1 MRRLC
6 SQRWI
11 KPGFAHC
18 RGPVLRAKV
27 PPPCIQIML
36 CPPHGDSWRPAPVT
50 LASNTMADLP
60 INDLNVESNET
71 LITPDQLKREIPLSD
86 AALQTVTKGREVIRD
101 ILDGTDHRLF
111 VVIGPCSIHDL
122 KAAHEY
128 AERLKVLAAEVS
140 DTLYLVMRVYFEK
153 PRTTVGWKG
162 LINDPYL
169 DDSFK
174 IQDGLHIGRK
184 LLLDLAEMGLPTAT
198 EALDPISPQ
207 YLQDLISWSAIG
219 ARTTE
224 SQTHREMASGLSSAV
239 GFKNGTDGGLT
250 VAINALQ
257 SVSSPHRFLGINQEG
272 GVSIVTTKGNAYG
285 HVVLRGGNGKPNY
298 DSVSVALCEQA
309 LTKAKI
315 TPNIM
320 VDCSHANS
328 NKDPALQPLVMENVA
343 NQILEG
349 NQSIIGL
356 MVESHLNWGC
366 QAIPKN
372 LEDLQY
378 GVSITDACIDW
389 ASTENTLRSMHAKLK
404 DVLPKRARG

>member
-1 MRRLC
+1 
-6 SQRWI
+6 
-11 KPGFAHC
+11 
-18 RGPVLRAKV
+18 
-27 PPPCIQIML
+27 
-36 CPPHGDSWRPAPVT
+36 
-50 LASNTMADLP
+50 MADLQ
-60 INDLNVESNET
+60 IDDLNVASNET
-71 LITPDQLKREIPLSD
+71 LITPEQLKREIPLTD
-86 AALQTVTKGREVIRD
+86 EALGTVANGRQVVRN
-101 ILDGTDHRLF
+101 ILDGKDHRLF
-111 VVIGPCSIHDL
+111 VVVGPCSIHDI

-128 AERLKVLAAEVS
+128 ADRLKVLAAEVS
-140 DTLYLVMRVYFEK
+140 DTLFLVMRVYFEK

-174 IQDGLHIGRK
+174 IQDGLHIGRQ
-184 LLLDLAEMGLPTAT
+184 LLRDLAEKGLPTAT

-239 GFKNGTDGGLT
+239 GFKNGTDGSLT

-298 DSVSVALCEQA
+298 DSVSVAICEQE
-309 LTKAKI
+309 LTKARI
-315 TPNIM
+315 RPNIM

-328 NKDPALQPLVMENVA
+328 NKDPALQPLVMDNVA

-349 NQSIIGL
+349 NNSIVGL
-356 MVESHLNWGC
+356 MVESHLGWGS
-366 QAIPKN
+366 QSIPK
-372 LEDLQY
+372 DLDQLKY

-389 ASTENTLRSMHAKLK
+389 ETTEKALRSMHAKLK
-404 DVLPKRARG
+404 DVLPKRQR

>member
-1 MRRLC
+1 
-6 SQRWI
+6 
-11 KPGFAHC
+11 
-18 RGPVLRAKV
+18 
-27 PPPCIQIML
+27 ML
-36 CPPHGDSWRPAPVT
+36 CCAARGSLVASARDLT
-50 LASNTMADLP
+50 SNTMADLP
-60 INDLNVESNET
+60 IDDLNVSSNET
-71 LITPDQLKREIPLSD
+71 LITPDQLKKEIPLSP
-86 AALQTVTKGREVIRD
+86 AALRTVTQGREVVRN
-101 ILDGTDHRLF
+101 ILDGKDHRLF
-111 VVIGPCSIHDL
+111 VVIGPCSIHDI

-128 AERLKVLAAEVS
+128 AERLKALAAEVS

-174 IQDGLHIGRK
+174 IQDGLHIGRQ

-309 LTKAKI
+309 LAKAKVKA
-315 TPNIM
+315 NIM

-343 NQILEG
+343 NQIVEG
-349 NQSIIGL
+349 NTSIIGL
-356 MVESHLNWGC
+356 MVESHLNWGA
-366 QAIPKN
+366 QAIPKD
-372 LEDLQY
+372 LGELQY
-378 GVSITDACIDW
+378 GVSVTDACIDW
-389 ASTENTLRSMHAKLK
+389 ASTEKTLRSMHAKLK
-404 DVLPKRARG
+404 DVLPARARD

>member
-1 MRRLC
+1 
-6 SQRWI
+6 
-11 KPGFAHC
+11 
-18 RGPVLRAKV
+18 
-27 PPPCIQIML
+27 
-36 CPPHGDSWRPAPVT
+36 
-50 LASNTMADLP
+50 MADLQ
-60 INDLNVESNET
+60 IDDLNVASNET
-71 LITPDQLKREIPLSD
+71 LITPEQLKREIPLTD
-86 AALQTVTKGREVIRD
+86 EALGTVANGRQVVRN
-101 ILDGTDHRLF
+101 ILDGKDHRLF
-111 VVIGPCSIHDL
+111 VVVGPCSIHDI

-128 AERLKVLAAEVS
+128 ADRLKGLAAEVS
-140 DTLYLVMRVYFEK
+140 DTLFLVMRVYFEK

-174 IQDGLHIGRK
+174 IQDGLHIGRQ
-184 LLLDLAEMGLPTAT
+184 LLRDLAEKGLPTAT

-239 GFKNGTDGGLT
+239 GFKNGTDGSLT

-298 DSVSVALCEQA
+298 DSVSVAICEQE
-309 LTKAKI
+309 LTKAGI
-315 TPNIM
+315 RPNIM

-328 NKDPALQPLVMENVA
+328 NKDPALQPLVMDNVA

-349 NQSIIGL
+349 NNSIVGL
-356 MVESHLNWGC
+356 MVESHLGWGS
-366 QAIPKN
+366 QSIPK
-372 LEDLQY
+372 DLDQLKY

-389 ASTENTLRSMHAKLK
+389 DTTEKALRSMHAKLK
-404 DVLPKRARG
+404 DVLPKRQR

>member
-1 MRRLC
+1 
-6 SQRWI
+6 
-11 KPGFAHC
+11 
-18 RGPVLRAKV
+18 
-27 PPPCIQIML
+27 
-36 CPPHGDSWRPAPVT
+36 
-50 LASNTMADLP
+50 MADLP
-60 INDLNVESNET
+60 LNDLNIASNEA
-71 LITPDQLKREIPLSD
+71 LITPDQLKLEMPLSD
-86 AALQTVTKGREVIRD
+86 TAQRTVSHGRDVVRN
-101 ILDGTDHRLF
+101 ILDGKDHRLF
-111 VVIGPCSIHDL
+111 VVIGPCSIHDI

-128 AERLKVLAAEVS
+128 AERLKVLAAEVADS
-140 DTLYLVMRVYFEK
+140 LFLVMRVYFEK

-257 SVSSPHRFLGINQEG
+257 SVSSPHRFLGINSKG
-272 GVSIVTTKGNAYG
+272 AVSIVTTKGNAYG

-298 DSVSVALCEQA
+298 DSVSVAVCEQE
-309 LTKAKI
+309 LKKGGI
-315 TPNIM
+315 RPNIM
-320 VDCSHANS
+320 IDCSHANS

-349 NQSIIGL
+349 NQSIVGL
-356 MVESHLNWGC
+356 MVESHLGWGN
-366 QAIPKN
+366 QSIPKN
-372 LEDLQY
+372 LCDLQY

-389 ASTENTLRSMHAKLK
+389 QTTEQAVRSMHAKLK
-404 DVLPKRARG
+404 DVLLGRSRD